1 MIRPETKARARAL
14 QMLYAREAGGQSS
27 VALVA
32 TGVARLTGPEPAF
45 FDRAEELTAGVVGQ
59 LTEIDRVISESADN
73 WRLERLGAIER
84 NILRLGIF
92 ELKCGEPPAKVVID
106 EALQLAHWFGGPRT
120 PAFVNGVLDR
130 VARNLGR
137 L

>member
-1 MIRPETKARARAL
+1 MIRIETKARARCL
-14 QMLYAREAGGQSS
+14 QMLYARED

-45 FDRAEELTAGVVGQ
+45 FDRAEELTAGVVAQ
-59 LTEIDRVISESADN
+59 MADIDRAIGEAADN
-73 WRLERLGAIER
+73 WRIDRLGAIER

-92 ELKCGEPPAKVVID
+92 ELRAGEPPAKVVID

-120 PAFVNGVLDR
+120 PAFINGVLDR
-130 VARNLGR
+130 VARSLGR

>member
-1 MIRPETKARARAL
+1 MIRIETKARARCL
-14 QMLYAREAGGQSS
+14 QMLYAREAGGEAD

-45 FDRAEELTAGVVGQ
+45 FDRAEELTAGVVAQ
-59 LTEIDRVISESADN
+59 MADIDRAIGEAADN
-73 WRLERLGAIER
+73 WRIDRLGAIER

-92 ELKCGEPPAKVVID
+92 ELRAGEPPAKVVID

-120 PAFVNGVLDR
+120 PAFINGVLDR
-130 VARNLGR
+130 VARSLGR

>member
-1 MIRPETKARARAL
+1 MIRHETKARARAL

-27 VALVA
+27 VAIVA
-32 TGVARLTGPEPAF
+32 TGIARLTGPEPAF
-45 FDRAEELTAGVVGQ
+45 FERAEELTTGVVEQ
-59 LTEIDRVISESADN
+59 LVEIDRLISESADN
-73 WRLERLGAIER
+73 WRIERLGAIER

-92 ELKCGEPPAKVVID
+92 ELRSGEPPAKVVID
-106 EALQLAHWFGGPRT
+106 EALQLSHWFGGPRT